1 MMVSR
6 GQKIRSHISF
16 SQYQNSHTET
26 SRILFRPRV
35 IIHSGTAVPWPSL
48 YRTTGGRLRLP
59 VTLRSLASTTDN
71 MLSENSDRVICSRP
85 SVESK
90 IHKPWNRNPDSM
102 SSNKTGVIPLP
113 RIWKLCQNTRSA
125 KGNRDRASYFQ
136 VILSCLNRAIGDD
149 SGSRVSDGML
159 FTVAQHYRDP

>member
-85 SVESK
+85 SVESE
-90 IHKPWNRNPDSM
+90 IHKPWNRNPDSKVCHRTRQA
-102 SSNKTGVIPLP
+102 SSLSQEFGSCVKI
-113 RIWKLCQNTRSA
+113 
-125 KGNRDRASYFQ
+125 RDQQRATE
-136 VILSCLNRAIGDD
+136 IGHHIF
-149 SGSRVSDGML
+149 R
-159 FTVAQHYRDP
+159 